1 MEVPSTKKKNDFQ
14 SSIQCKIYFQV
25 ALGIAYRW
33 YDSIMVSMNKPTK
46 MCWTVNRGEGMSPVQ
61 SCEGRSKG
69 RE

>member
-1 MEVPSTKKKNDFQ
+1 MIFKAVHNTKYF
-14 SSIQCKIYFQV
+14 FQV